1 MPANITNEIVL
12 MRKCDNKLA
21 IRGCPNAPYL
31 HIVRST
37 FYVPTLEF
45 KSVEYNFTNEI
56 IKAFPLTPKWFITI
70 GFKSV

>member
-1 MPANITNEIVL
+1 MPTNITNKIVL

-31 HIVRST
+31 HIARST

-45 KSVEYNFTNEI
+45 KSVKYNFTNEI
-56 IKAFPLTPKWFITI
+56 IKAFSLAPKWFTTI
-70 GFKSV
+70 SFKSV

>member
-37 FYVPTLEF
+37 FYVPTIEF
-45 KSVEYNFTNEI
+45 KSQM
-56 IKAFPLTPKWFITI
+56 KL
-70 GFKSV
+70 